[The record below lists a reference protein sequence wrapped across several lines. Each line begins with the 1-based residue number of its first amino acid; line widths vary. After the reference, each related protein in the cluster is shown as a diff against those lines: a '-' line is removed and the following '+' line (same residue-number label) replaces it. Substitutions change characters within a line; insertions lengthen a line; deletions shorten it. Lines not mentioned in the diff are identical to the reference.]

1 LTLEALDASLDSP
14 HRKAHHGN
22 VMDRP
27 SAPNEQPERQ
37 PYPGEQQTRL
47 SGAGTALV
55 IGVVALVL

>member
-1 LTLEALDASLDSP
+1 
-14 HRKAHHGN
+14 
-22 VMDRP
+22 MDRP

-37 PYPGEQQTRL
+37 PYPGEQQARL